1 MGIDTANI
9 EITSV
14 TSGSIVVDYNIIM
27 DESITISSDELI
39 SQ

>member
-1 MGIDTANI
+1 MGIDPANI

-39 SQ
+39 A